1 MNYTVIDNFL
11 DTKIFEEIK
20 KSILENDNFPW
31 YLSNGVSDEDHENK
45 DLYFYHL
52 VYDEKINS
60 MAYNL
65 LIPLIQKINPKKLI
79 RIKLNLYPKTEKIIK
94 HGNHIDYDFE
104 HSGCIFYLNTNNGKT
119 ILNNSI
125 EINSIEN
132 RILFFNPNIIHCS
145 TTCSDFIYRSNIN
158 FNYF

>member
-11 DTKIFEEIK
+11 SENNFNKIK
-20 KSILENDNFPW
+20 KLILENINFTW
-31 YLSNGVSDEDHENK
+31 YFVNGVSDEEHKNK
-45 DLYFYHL
+45 DFYFYHL
-52 VYDEKINS
+52 AYDEKINS
-60 MAYNL
+60 TLYDI
-65 LIPLIQKINPKKLI
+65 LIPLIQKINPQKLI
-79 RIKLNLYPKTEKIIK
+79 RIKINLYPKTEKIIK

-119 ILNNSI
+119 ILNNNI
-125 EINSIEN
+125 EIDSIEN

-145 TTCSDFIYRSNIN
+145 TTCTDFLYRSNIN